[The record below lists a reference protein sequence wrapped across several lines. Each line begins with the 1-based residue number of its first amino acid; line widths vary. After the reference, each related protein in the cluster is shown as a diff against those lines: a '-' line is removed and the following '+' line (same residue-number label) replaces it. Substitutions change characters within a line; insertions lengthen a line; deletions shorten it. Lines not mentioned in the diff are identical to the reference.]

1 MLWLETKKGG
11 IIMSGGIN
19 IDEEKRRLQFMQYQA
34 EQKAANAQKLDF
46 GDKKQV
52 KDRRQLV
59 VTIAVVA
66 ALVLGLILLSKG
78 GVI

>member
-1 MLWLETKKGG
+1 
-11 IIMSGGIN
+11 MSGGIN

-34 EQKAANAQKLDF
+34 EQKAANTQKLDF

-59 VTIAVVA
+59 VTIAVVV

>member
-1 MLWLETKKGG
+1 
-11 IIMSGGIN
+11 MSGGIN
-19 IDEEKRRLQFMQYQA
+19 MDEEKRRLQYMQFQA
-34 EQKAANAQKLDF
+34 EQKAANTQKLDF

-59 VTIAVVA
+59 VTIAVVV